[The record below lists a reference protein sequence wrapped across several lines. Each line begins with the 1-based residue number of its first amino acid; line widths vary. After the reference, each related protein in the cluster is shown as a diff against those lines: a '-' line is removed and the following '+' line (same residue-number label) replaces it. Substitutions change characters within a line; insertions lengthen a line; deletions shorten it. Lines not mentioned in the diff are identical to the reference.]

1 MLSCILMKIYENI
14 EENKLIRLYQF
25 YHKWYSFL
33 SLIKIYLLP
42 FSFRPSLNCLK
53 LEFYLYSS
61 IEMYFKVLIIY
72 WLNQWLFIS
81 FFSNLY
87 AIFYANNH
95 VFVSWI
101 HGHHTL
107 SILLL
112 WIFYSISFS
121 ETHNWRKSWFE
132 KILWL
137 RARIS
142 WLAHSSCFSFS
153 YSPNHHHG
161 ASLVA

>member
-1 MLSCILMKIYENI
+1 MILIFIFNQNI
-14 EENKLIRLYQF
+14 LIAFLLQAFIELLETGILPLFF
-25 YHKWYSFL
+25 YWNVFQSFDH
-33 SLIKIYLLP
+33 LLVESVA
-42 FSFRPSLNCLK
+42 FHF
-53 LEFYLYSS
+53 
-61 IEMYFKVLIIY
+61 
-72 WLNQWLFIS
+72 

-132 KILWL
+132 TILWL
-137 RARIS
+137 RARIT